1 MGTYCPS
8 GVAGN
13 AIRGCRRFFLPL
25 FVRRLVQTALLSL
38 QDVLLLTWQI
48 VRALPG
54 GRGAGARLLAQLDA
68 VGVRSV
74 PIVLLTG
81 LFTGMVLALQ
91 ASVQLAPFGAT
102 LFVGRFVAASMLRE
116 LGPVL
121 SGIMVAGRVGAG
133 IAAEL
138 GAMRVTE
145 QLDALETL
153 GAEPI
158 RVLALPRV
166 IAAALSVPLLALLA
180 DAAGL
185 AGAALVSSVYLGVP
199 LRAFW
204 GAAMDQIV
212 LDGFVAG
219 VIPADLVQ
227 GLIKPF
233 VFGVILSVL
242 ACHHGLRTTG
252 GTAGVGVATT
262 RAVVSA
268 SITILVADYF
278 LTQLLLVL
286 V

>member
-1 MGTYCPS
+1 MMVQRTAHRPRPAARYPRPS
-8 GVAGN
+8 PDV
-13 AIRGCRRFFLPL
+13 
-25 FVRRLVQTALLSL
+25 VRRIIQSLALPV
-38 QDVLLLTWQI
+38 QDVLLLAWQTA
-48 VRALPG
+48 RALPG

-68 VGVRSV
+68 VGVRSL

-81 LFTGMVLALQ
+81 VFTGMVLALQ

-102 LFVGRFVAASMLRE
+102 VFVGRFVAASMLRE

-138 GAMRVTE
+138 GAMKVTE

-153 GAEPI
+153 GAEPVRVLVLP
-158 RVLALPRV
+158 RVLA
-166 IAAALSVPLLALLA
+166 AALAVPALALIA

-185 AGAALVSSVYLGVP
+185 AGAALVSSVYVGIPV
-199 LRAFW
+199 RTFW
-204 GAAMDQIV
+204 GAVLDQVAMD
-212 LDGFVAG
+212 GFIGG

-227 GLIKPF
+227 GIVKPF
-233 VFGVILSVL
+233 VFGIALSLL
-242 ACHHGLRTTG
+242 ACHHGLRASG

-268 SITILVADYF
+268 SITILIADYF
-278 LTQLLLVL
+278 LTQLLLIL
-286 V
+286 I

>member
-1 MGTYCPS
+1 M
-8 GVAGN
+8 
-13 AIRGCRRFFLPL
+13 RRFLQSAVL
-25 FVRRLVQTALLSL
+25 AL
-38 QDVLLLTWQI
+38 QEVLLLAWAA
-48 VRALPG
+48 VRAWPG
-54 GRGAGARLLAQLDA
+54 GRGAGARLLAQVDA
-68 VGVRSV
+68 IGVKSL

-138 GAMRVTE
+138 GAMKVTE

-153 GAEPI
+153 GAEPVRVLVLP
-158 RVLALPRV
+158 RVLA
-166 IAAALSVPLLALLA
+166 AAITVPCLALIA
-180 DAAGL
+180 DLAGL
-185 AGAALVSSVYLGVP
+185 VGASIVSAAYLGVP
-199 LRAFW
+199 FRAFW
-204 GAAMDQIV
+204 AAAEEQV
-212 LDGFVAG
+212 ALDGFVAG

-227 GLIKPF
+227 GLVKPV

-242 ACHHGLRTTG
+242 ACHHGLKASG
-252 GTAGVGVATT
+252 GTAGVGIATT

-268 SITILVADYF
+268 SITILIADYF
-278 LTQLLLVL
+278 LTQLLLIL

>member
-1 MGTYCPS
+1 MWPATQYQ
-8 GVAGN
+8 
-13 AIRGCRRFFLPL
+13 CRHLPPPL
-25 FVRRLVQTALLSL
+25 VVRRLVQTALLSL
-38 QDVLLLTWQI
+38 QDVLLLAWQI
-48 VRALPG
+48 LRAFPG
-54 GRGAGARLLAQLDA
+54 GRNAGTRLLAQLDA

-153 GAEPI
+153 GAEPVRVLVLP
-158 RVLALPRV
+158 RVLA
-166 IAAALSVPLLALLA
+166 AAMAVPLLALLA
-180 DAAGL
+180 DVAGL
-185 AGAALVSSVYLGVP
+185 AGAALVSSTYLGIP
-199 LRAFW
+199 WRAFW
-204 GAAMDQIV
+204 GAAVDQIV

-219 VIPADLVQ
+219 VIPSDLVQ
-227 GLIKPF
+227 GLIKPL

-268 SITILVADYF
+268 SITILIADYF
-278 LTQLLLVL
+278 LTQILLVL
-286 V
+286 I

>member
-1 MGTYCPS
+1 
-8 GVAGN
+8 
-13 AIRGCRRFFLPL
+13 
-25 FVRRLVQTALLSL
+25 VRRYLQTALLAL
-38 QDVLLLTWQI
+38 QDVLLLAWRT

-54 GRGAGARLLAQLDA
+54 GRGAGARLLAQLEA
-68 VGVRSV
+68 IGVRSI

-138 GAMRVTE
+138 GAMKVTE

-153 GAEPI
+153 GAEPVRVLVLP
-158 RVLALPRV
+158 RVLA
-166 IAAALSVPLLALLA
+166 AAMTVPFLALIA

-185 AGAALVSSVYLGVP
+185 VGASLVSVAYLGVP
-199 LRAFW
+199 IRTFF
-204 GAAMDQIV
+204 GAAADQIA
-212 LDGFVAG
+212 LDGFVLG
-219 VIPADLVQ
+219 LIPSDLVQ
-227 GLIKPF
+227 GIVKPL
-233 VFGVILSVL
+233 VFGLLLALL
-242 ACHHGLRTTG
+242 ACHHGLRASG
-252 GTAGVGVATT
+252 GTAGVGIATT

-268 SITILVADYF
+268 SITILIADYF
-278 LTQLLLVL
+278 LTQMLLALV
-286 V
+286 

>member
-1 MGTYCPS
+1 MPQLS
-8 GVAGN
+8 PDLV
-13 AIRGCRRFFLPL
+13 RRFI
-25 FVRRLVQTALLSL
+25 QTALLAL
-38 QDVLLLTWQI
+38 QDVLLLAWHT

-133 IAAEL
+133 IAAEI
-138 GAMRVTE
+138 GAMKVTE
-145 QLDALETL
+145 QLDALETM
-153 GAEPI
+153 GADPV
-158 RVLALPRV
+158 RVLVLPRV
-166 IAAALSVPLLALLA
+166 IAAAICVPMLALIA

-185 AGAALVSSVYLGVP
+185 AGAALVSSAYLGVP
-199 LRAFW
+199 VRAFW

-212 LDGFVAG
+212 LDGFVG
-219 VIPADLVQ
+219 GWLPADLVQ
-227 GLIKPF
+227 GLVKPL
-233 VFGVILSVL
+233 VFGLILSLL
-242 ACHHGLRTTG
+242 ACHHGLRAAG
-252 GTAGVGVATT
+252 GTAGVGLATT

-268 SITILVADYF
+268 SITILIADYF
-278 LTQLLLVL
+278 LTQLLLIL

>member
-1 MGTYCPS
+1 MPGAKMCSSPS
-8 GVAGN
+8 AD
-13 AIRGCRRFFLPL
+13 R
-25 FVRRLVQTALLSL
+25 VRRLLQSFVLSL

-54 GRGAGARLLAQLDA
+54 GRGAGARLLSQLDA
-68 VGVRSV
+68 IGVKSV

-145 QLDALETL
+145 QLDALETI
-153 GAEPI
+153 GAEPV

-166 IAAALSVPLLALLA
+166 LAAAVAVPILALIA
-180 DAAGL
+180 DGAGL
-185 AGAALVSSVYLGVP
+185 VGAALVSSAYLGVP
-199 LRAFW
+199 VRAFQ
-204 GAAMDQIV
+204 GAAADQIA

-219 VIPADLVQ
+219 LIPADLVQ
-227 GLIKPF
+227 GLVKPLI
-233 VFGVILSVL
+233 FGVILSVL
-242 ACHHGLRTTG
+242 ACYHGLRARG
-252 GTAGVGVATT
+252 GTAGVGIATT
-262 RAVVSA
+262 NAVVSA
-268 SITILVADYF
+268 SITILIADYF

>member
-1 MGTYCPS
+1 MRQLIQS
-8 GVAGN
+8 
-13 AIRGCRRFFLPL
+13 
-25 FVRRLVQTALLSL
+25 ALLAL
-38 QDVLLLTWQI
+38 QDVLLLAWRT

-54 GRGAGARLLAQLDA
+54 GRGAGTRLLAQLDA

-138 GAMRVTE
+138 GAMKVTE

-153 GAEPI
+153 GAEPVRVLVLP
-158 RVLALPRV
+158 RVLA
-166 IAAALSVPLLALLA
+166 AAISVPFLALIA

-185 AGAALVSSVYLGVP
+185 VGAALVSSTYLGVP
-199 LRAFW
+199 VRTFW
-204 GAAMDQIV
+204 GAAMDQIA
-212 LDGFVAG
+212 LDGFIVG
-219 VIPADLVQ
+219 LIPADLVQ
-227 GLIKPF
+227 GIVKPL
-233 VFGVILSVL
+233 VFGIILSLL
-242 ACHHGLRTTG
+242 ACHHGLRASG

-268 SITILVADYF
+268 SISILIADYF
-278 LTQLLLVL
+278 LTQMLLVL
-286 V
+286 I

>member
-1 MGTYCPS
+1 MEG
-8 GVAGN
+8 AQR
-13 AIRGCRRFFLPL
+13 RGSSSPV
-25 FVRRLVQTALLSL
+25 FVRRLVQSFVLSL
-38 QDVLLLTWQI
+38 QDVLLLTWQL

-68 VGVRSV
+68 IGVKSV

-145 QLDALETL
+145 QLDALETI
-153 GAEPI
+153 GAEPV

-166 IAAALSVPLLALLA
+166 LASAVAVPILALIA

-185 AGAALVSSVYLGVP
+185 LGAALVSTTYLGVP
-199 LRAFW
+199 VRAFQ
-204 GAAMDQIV
+204 GAAEDQIA
-212 LDGFVAG
+212 LDGVVG
-219 VIPADLVQ
+219 GLIPADLVQ
-227 GLIKPF
+227 GLVKPLI
-233 VFGVILSVL
+233 FGVILSVL
-242 ACHHGLRTTG
+242 ACYHGLRARG
-252 GTAGVGVATT
+252 GTAGVGIATT
-262 RAVVSA
+262 NAVVSA

>member
-1 MGTYCPS
+1 MPGAKMCSSPS
-8 GVAGN
+8 AD
-13 AIRGCRRFFLPL
+13 R
-25 FVRRLVQTALLSL
+25 VRRLLQSFVLSL

-54 GRGAGARLLAQLDA
+54 GRGAGARLLSQLDA
-68 VGVRSV
+68 IGVKSV

-145 QLDALETL
+145 QLDALETI
-153 GAEPI
+153 GAEPV

-166 IAAALSVPLLALLA
+166 LAAAVAVPILALIA
-180 DAAGL
+180 DGAGL
-185 AGAALVSSVYLGVP
+185 VGAALVSSAYLGVP
-199 LRAFW
+199 VRAFQ
-204 GAAMDQIV
+204 GAAADQIA

-227 GLIKPF
+227 GLVKPLI
-233 VFGVILSVL
+233 FGVILSVL
-242 ACHHGLRTTG
+242 ACYHGLRARG
-252 GTAGVGVATT
+252 GTAGVGIATT
-262 RAVVSA
+262 NAVVSA
-268 SITILVADYF
+268 SITILIADYF

>member
-1 MGTYCPS
+1 M
-8 GVAGN
+8 
-13 AIRGCRRFFLPL
+13 RRF
-25 FVRRLVQTALLSL
+25 VQTALLSL
-38 QDVLLLTWQI
+38 QDVLLLTWQA

-68 VGVRSV
+68 VGVKSV

-138 GAMRVTE
+138 GSMKVTE

-153 GAEPI
+153 GAEPVRVLVLP
-158 RVLALPRV
+158 RVLAS
-166 IAAALSVPLLALLA
+166 ALAVPLLALIA

-185 AGAALVSSVYLGVP
+185 AGAALVSSAYLGVP

-204 GAAMDQIV
+204 GAAIDQIT
-212 LDGFVAG
+212 LDGFVFG
-219 VIPADLVQ
+219 MIPSDLVQ
-227 GLIKPF
+227 GLVKPL

-242 ACHHGLRTTG
+242 ACYHGLRASG
-252 GTAGVGVATT
+252 GTAGVGIATT

-268 SITILVADYF
+268 SITILIADYF
-278 LTQLLLVL
+278 LTQLLLAL

>member
-1 MGTYCPS
+1 M
-8 GVAGN
+8 
-13 AIRGCRRFFLPL
+13 
-25 FVRRLVQTALLSL
+25 RRLVQSALLSL
-38 QDVLLLTWQI
+38 QDVLLLTWRI
-48 VRALPG
+48 ARAFPG
-54 GRGAGARLLAQLDA
+54 GRGAGARLLSQLDA
-68 VGVRSV
+68 IGVRSI

-138 GAMRVTE
+138 GAMKVTE

-153 GAEPI
+153 GAAPV

-166 IAAALSVPLLALLA
+166 MAAALTVPLLALIA

-185 AGAALVSSVYLGVP
+185 AGAALVSSTYLGVP
-199 LRAFW
+199 IRAFW

-212 LDGFVAG
+212 LDGFIAG
-219 VIPADLVQ
+219 VVPADLVQ
-227 GLIKPF
+227 GLVKPL
-233 VFGVILSVL
+233 VFGLILSVL
-242 ACHHGLRTTG
+242 AVHHGLRATG

-278 LTQLLLVL
+278 LTQLLLIL

>member
-1 MGTYCPS
+1 M
-8 GVAGN
+8 
-13 AIRGCRRFFLPL
+13 
-25 FVRRLVQTALLSL
+25 
-38 QDVLLLTWQI
+38 QDVLLLAWQTA
-48 VRALPG
+48 RALPG

-81 LFTGMVLALQ
+81 VLTGMVLALQ

-102 LFVGRFVAASMLRE
+102 VFVGRFVAASMLRE

-138 GAMRVTE
+138 GAMKVTE

-153 GAEPI
+153 GADPVRVLVLP
-158 RVLALPRV
+158 RVLA
-166 IAAALSVPLLALLA
+166 AALAVPALALIA

-185 AGAALVSSVYLGVP
+185 AGAALVSSAYVGIPV
-199 LRAFW
+199 RTFW
-204 GAAMDQIV
+204 GAVLDQVAMD
-212 LDGFVAG
+212 GFIGG

-227 GLIKPF
+227 GVVKPF
-233 VFGVILSVL
+233 VFGIALSLL
-242 ACHHGLRTTG
+242 ACHHGLRASG

-268 SITILVADYF
+268 SITILIADYF
-278 LTQLLLVL
+278 LTQLLLIL
-286 V
+286 I

>member
-1 MGTYCPS
+1 M
-8 GVAGN
+8 
-13 AIRGCRRFFLPL
+13 
-25 FVRRLVQTALLSL
+25 RRLVQTTLLTV
-38 QDVLLLTWQI
+38 QDVVLLAVQCL
-48 VRALPG
+48 RALPG

-68 VGVRSV
+68 IGVRSV

-91 ASVQLAPFGAT
+91 ASVQLAPLGAT

-138 GAMRVTE
+138 GAMKVTE

-153 GAEPI
+153 GAEPV
-158 RVLALPRV
+158 RVQVLPRV
-166 IAAALSVPLLALLA
+166 IASAVAVPVLALIA

-185 AGAALVSSVYLGVP
+185 IGAALVSSSYLGVP
-199 LRAFW
+199 VRTFW
-204 GAAMDQIV
+204 AAAVDQIT
-212 LDGFVAG
+212 LDGFVFG
-219 VIPADLVQ
+219 FVPSDLVQ
-227 GLIKPF
+227 GMVKPL
-233 VFGVILSVL
+233 VFGAILSLL
-242 ACHHGLRTTG
+242 ACHYGLRATG

-268 SITILVADYF
+268 SITILIADYF
-278 LTQLLLVL
+278 LTQLLLAIV
-286 V
+286 

>member
-1 MGTYCPS
+1 MVQRTAHRPRPAARCP
-8 GVAGN
+8 
-13 AIRGCRRFFLPL
+13 RLPPDV
-25 FVRRLVQTALLSL
+25 VRRIIQSLALPV
-38 QDVLLLTWQI
+38 QDVLLLAWQTA
-48 VRALPG
+48 RALPG

-81 LFTGMVLALQ
+81 VFTGMVLALQ

-102 LFVGRFVAASMLRE
+102 VFVGRFVAASMLRE

-138 GAMRVTE
+138 GAMKVTE

-153 GAEPI
+153 GADPVRVLVLP
-158 RVLALPRV
+158 RVLA
-166 IAAALSVPLLALLA
+166 AALAVPALALIA

-185 AGAALVSSVYLGVP
+185 AGAALVSSAYVGIPV
-199 LRAFW
+199 RTFW
-204 GAAMDQIV
+204 GAVLDQVAMD
-212 LDGFVAG
+212 GFIGG

-227 GLIKPF
+227 GVVKPF
-233 VFGVILSVL
+233 VFGIALSLL
-242 ACHHGLRTTG
+242 ACHHGLRASG

-268 SITILVADYF
+268 SITILIADYF
-278 LTQLLLVL
+278 LTQLLLIL
-286 V
+286 I

>member
-1 MGTYCPS
+1 MP
-8 GVAGN
+8 GN
-13 AIRGCRRFFLPL
+13 ANGTACRSPSPNH
-25 FVRRLVQTALLSL
+25 VRRSVQTAILAL
-38 QDVLLLTWQI
+38 QDVLLLAWQI

-68 VGVRSV
+68 IGVRSV

-138 GAMRVTE
+138 GAMKVTE

-153 GAEPI
+153 GAEPV

-166 IAAALSVPLLALLA
+166 VAAAIAVPLLALIA

-185 AGAALVSSVYLGVP
+185 AGAALVSSSYLGVP

-204 GAAMDQIV
+204 GAALDQIV
-212 LDGFVAG
+212 LDGFIAG
-219 VIPADLVQ
+219 MIPADLVQ
-227 GLIKPF
+227 GLVKPL
-233 VFGVILSVL
+233 VFGIILAVL
-242 ACHHGLRTTG
+242 ACHHGLRATG

-268 SITILVADYF
+268 SITILIADYF

>member
-1 MGTYCPS
+1 MPAANIRSSPS
-8 GVAGN
+8 PDA
-13 AIRGCRRFFLPL
+13 
-25 FVRRLVQTALLSL
+25 VRRLVQSFVLSL
-38 QDVLLLTWQI
+38 QDVLLLTWQL

-54 GRGAGARLLAQLDA
+54 GRGAGARLLSQLDA
-68 VGVRSV
+68 IGVKSV

-145 QLDALETL
+145 QIDALETI
-153 GAEPI
+153 GAEPV

-166 IAAALSVPLLALLA
+166 LAAAVSVPILALIA

-185 AGAALVSSVYLGVP
+185 IGAALVSSAYLGVP
-199 LRAFW
+199 VRAFQ
-204 GAAMDQIV
+204 GAAADQIA

-219 VIPADLVQ
+219 LIPADLVQ
-227 GLIKPF
+227 GLVKPLI
-233 VFGVILSVL
+233 FGVILSVL
-242 ACHHGLRTTG
+242 ACHHGLRARG
-252 GTAGVGVATT
+252 GTAGVGIATT
-262 RAVVSA
+262 NAVVSA
-268 SITILVADYF
+268 SITILIADYF

>member
-1 MGTYCPS
+1 MP
-8 GVAGN
+8 GN
-13 AIRGCRRFFLPL
+13 VKRCSPLPDA
-25 FVRRLVQTALLSL
+25 VRRLVQTLLLSL
-38 QDVLLLTWQI
+38 QDVLLLTWQ
-48 VRALPG
+48 VLRALPG

-68 VGVRSV
+68 VGVQSV

-91 ASVQLAPFGAT
+91 ASVQLDPFGAT

-138 GAMRVTE
+138 GAMKVTE

-158 RVLALPRV
+158 RVLVLPRV
-166 IAAALSVPLLALLA
+166 LAAAVSVPILALIA

-185 AGAALVSSVYLGVP
+185 IGAALVSSAYLGVP
-199 LRAFW
+199 LRAFQS
-204 GAAMDQIV
+204 AAADQIV
-212 LDGFVAG
+212 LDGYVG
-219 VIPADLVQ
+219 GLVPADLVQ
-227 GLIKPF
+227 GLVKPLI
-233 VFGVILSVL
+233 FGLILSVL
-242 ACHHGLRTTG
+242 ACHHGLRARG
-252 GTAGVGVATT
+252 GTAGVGIATT
-262 RAVVSA
+262 NAVVSA
-268 SITILVADYF
+268 SITILIADYF
-278 LTQLLLVL
+278 LTQMLLVL

>member
-1 MGTYCPS
+1 MP
-8 GVAGN
+8 GN
-13 AIRGCRRFFLPL
+13 AFCCFPPPDA
-25 FVRRLVQTALLSL
+25 VRRLVQSLVLSL
-38 QDVLLLTWQI
+38 QDVLILTWRMM
-48 VRALPG
+48 RALPG
-54 GRGAGARLLAQLDA
+54 GRGAGARLLSQLDA
-68 VGVRSV
+68 IGVQSV

-138 GAMRVTE
+138 GAMKVTE

-166 IAAALSVPLLALLA
+166 LAAAIAVPILALIA

-185 AGAALVSSVYLGVP
+185 IGAALVSSAYLGVP
-199 LRAFW
+199 LRAFQ
-204 GAAMDQIV
+204 GAAADQIV
-212 LDGFVAG
+212 LDGFVGG
-219 VIPADLVQ
+219 VVPADLVQ
-227 GLIKPF
+227 GLVKPLI
-233 VFGVILSVL
+233 FGVILSVL
-242 ACHHGLRTTG
+242 ACYHGLRASG
-252 GTAGVGVATT
+252 GTAGVGIATT
-262 RAVVSA
+262 NAVVSA
-268 SITILVADYF
+268 SITILIADYF
-278 LTQLLLVL
+278 LTQMLLALV
-286 V
+286 

>member
-1 MGTYCPS
+1 M
-8 GVAGN
+8 
-13 AIRGCRRFFLPL
+13 RRI
-25 FVRRLVQTALLSL
+25 VQTALLSL
-38 QDVLLLTWQI
+38 QDVLLLMWHTM
-48 VRALPG
+48 RALPG
-54 GRGAGARLLAQLDA
+54 GRGAGGRLLAQLDA

-138 GAMRVTE
+138 GSMKVTE
-145 QLDALETL
+145 QLDALETM
-153 GAEPI
+153 GAEPV
-158 RVLALPRV
+158 RVLVLPRV
-166 IAAALSVPLLALLA
+166 IAAAISVPLLALIA

-185 AGAALVSSVYLGVP
+185 AGAALVSSTYLGVP
-199 LRAFW
+199 VRAFW
-204 GAAMDQIV
+204 GAALDQIV
-212 LDGFVAG
+212 LDGFVGG
-219 VIPADLVQ
+219 VIPSDLIQ
-227 GLIKPF
+227 GLVKPF
-233 VFGVILSVL
+233 VFGIILAVL
-242 ACHHGLRTTG
+242 ACHHGLRARG

-278 LTQLLLVL
+278 LTQMLLVL

>member
-1 MGTYCPS
+1 M
-8 GVAGN
+8 
-13 AIRGCRRFFLPL
+13 
-25 FVRRLVQTALLSL
+25 LSL
-38 QDVLLLTWQI
+38 QDVLLLTWHTL
-48 VRALPG
+48 RAWPG
-54 GRGAGARLLAQLDA
+54 GRGAAGRLLAQFDA
-68 VGVRSV
+68 IGVQSV

-133 IAAEL
+133 IAAEI

-158 RVLALPRV
+158 RVLVLPRV
-166 IAAALSVPLLALLA
+166 LAAAVAVPILALIA

-185 AGAALVSSVYLGVP
+185 IGAALVSSVYLGVP
-199 LRAFW
+199 VRAFQ
-204 GAAMDQIV
+204 GAAADQIA
-212 LDGFVAG
+212 LDGFIG
-219 VIPADLVQ
+219 GLIPADLVQ
-227 GLIKPF
+227 GLVKPLI
-233 VFGVILSVL
+233 FGVILSVL
-242 ACHHGLRTTG
+242 ACHHGLRAKG
-252 GTAGVGVATT
+252 GTAGVGIATT
-262 RAVVSA
+262 NAVVSA
-268 SITILVADYF
+268 SITILIADYF

-286 V
+286 L

>member
-1 MGTYCPS
+1 M
-8 GVAGN
+8 
-13 AIRGCRRFFLPL
+13 LPQL
-25 FVRRLVQTALLSL
+25 HAVRQFVQTALLAL
-38 QDVLLLTWQI
+38 QDVLLLTWQT

-138 GAMRVTE
+138 GAMKVTE

-158 RVLALPRV
+158 RVLVLPRV
-166 IAAALSVPLLALLA
+166 LAAAISVPFLALIA

-185 AGAALVSSVYLGVP
+185 AGAALVSATYLGVSV
-199 LRAFW
+199 RTFW
-204 GAAMDQIV
+204 GAALDQIA
-212 LDGFVAG
+212 LDGFIFG
-219 VIPADLVQ
+219 MIPADLVQ
-227 GLIKPF
+227 GIVKPL
-233 VFGVILSVL
+233 VFGLILSLL
-242 ACHHGLRTTG
+242 ACHHGLRAVG

-268 SITILVADYF
+268 SITILIADYF
-278 LTQLLLVL
+278 LTQMLLILV
-286 V
+286 

>member
-1 MGTYCPS
+1 M
-8 GVAGN
+8 
-13 AIRGCRRFFLPL
+13 
-25 FVRRLVQTALLSL
+25 RRLVQAFVLSL
-38 QDVLLLTWQI
+38 QDVLLLTWHTL
-48 VRALPG
+48 RAWPG
-54 GRGAGARLLAQLDA
+54 GRGAAGRLLAQFDA
-68 VGVRSV
+68 IGVQSV

-133 IAAEL
+133 IAAEI

-158 RVLALPRV
+158 RVLVLPRV
-166 IAAALSVPLLALLA
+166 LAAAVAVPILALIA

-185 AGAALVSSVYLGVP
+185 IGAALVSSVYLGVP
-199 LRAFW
+199 VRAFQ
-204 GAAMDQIV
+204 GAAADQIA
-212 LDGFVAG
+212 LDGFIG
-219 VIPADLVQ
+219 GLIPADLVQ
-227 GLIKPF
+227 GLVKPLI
-233 VFGVILSVL
+233 FGVILSVL
-242 ACHHGLRTTG
+242 ACHHGLRAKG
-252 GTAGVGVATT
+252 GTAGVGIATT
-262 RAVVSA
+262 NAVVSA
-268 SITILVADYF
+268 SITILIADYF

-286 V
+286 L

>member
-1 MGTYCPS
+1 M
-8 GVAGN
+8 
-13 AIRGCRRFFLPL
+13 RRPI
-25 FVRRLVQTALLSL
+25 QTFLLSL
-38 QDVLLLTWQI
+38 QDVLLLCWQI
-48 VRALPG
+48 VRAWPG

-68 VGVRSV
+68 IGVRSV

-138 GAMRVTE
+138 GAMKVTE

-153 GAEPI
+153 GAEPVRVLVLP
-158 RVLALPRV
+158 RVLAACLT
-166 IAAALSVPLLALLA
+166 VPLLALIA

-185 AGAALVSSVYLGVP
+185 IGAALVSSAYLGVP
-199 LRAFW
+199 IRAFW
-204 GAAMDQIV
+204 GAALDQIA
-212 LDGFVAG
+212 LDGYVAG
-219 VIPADLVQ
+219 IIPSDLVQ
-227 GLIKPF
+227 GLAKPV
-233 VFGVILSVL
+233 VFGLILSVL
-242 ACHHGLRTTG
+242 ACHHGLRAEG

-268 SITILVADYF
+268 SITILIADYF

>member
-1 MGTYCPS
+1 
-8 GVAGN
+8 
-13 AIRGCRRFFLPL
+13 
-25 FVRRLVQTALLSL
+25 VRRPIQTFLLSL
-38 QDVLLLTWQI
+38 QDVLLLCWQI
-48 VRALPG
+48 VRAWPG

-68 VGVRSV
+68 IGVRSV

-138 GAMRVTE
+138 GAMKVTE

-153 GAEPI
+153 GAEPVRVLVLP
-158 RVLALPRV
+158 RVLAACLT
-166 IAAALSVPLLALLA
+166 VPLLALIA

-185 AGAALVSSVYLGVP
+185 IGAALVSSAYLGVP
-199 LRAFW
+199 IRAFW
-204 GAAMDQIV
+204 GAALDQIA
-212 LDGFVAG
+212 LDGYVAG
-219 VIPADLVQ
+219 IIPSDLVQ
-227 GLIKPF
+227 GLAKPV
-233 VFGVILSVL
+233 VFGLILSVL
-242 ACHHGLRTTG
+242 ACHHGLRAEG

-268 SITILVADYF
+268 SITILIADYF

>member
-1 MGTYCPS
+1 M
-8 GVAGN
+8 
-13 AIRGCRRFFLPL
+13 
-25 FVRRLVQTALLSL
+25 RRLIQTGVLAL
-38 QDVLLLTWQI
+38 QDLMLLTWHTA
-48 VRALPG
+48 RAFPG

-68 VGVRSV
+68 IGVRSV

-138 GAMRVTE
+138 GAMKVTE

-153 GAEPI
+153 GADPVRVLVLP
-158 RVLALPRV
+158 RVLA
-166 IAAALSVPLLALLA
+166 AALTVPLLALIA

-185 AGAALVSSVYLGVP
+185 AGAALVSSTYLGVP

-204 GAAMDQIV
+204 GAAVDQIT
-212 LDGFVAG
+212 LDGFVWN

-227 GLIKPF
+227 GLVKPL
-233 VFGVILSVL
+233 VFGVLLSLL
-242 ACHHGLRTTG
+242 ACKHGLQASG

-268 SITILVADYF
+268 SITILIADYF
-278 LTQLLLVL
+278 LTQLLLAL

>member
-1 MGTYCPS
+1 MRDSILQALSTLQE
-8 GVAGN
+8 VTLLAWRTL
-13 AIRGCRRFFLPL
+13 RG
-25 FVRRLVQTALLSL
+25 
-38 QDVLLLTWQI
+38 WH
-48 VRALPG
+48 G
-54 GRGAGARLLAQLDA
+54 GRGGSARLLVQLDA
-68 VGVRSV
+68 VGVQSL

-102 LFVGRFVAASMLRE
+102 LYVGRFVAASMVRE

-145 QLDALETL
+145 QVDAIETM
-153 GAEPI
+153 GADPVRLLVVP
-158 RVLALPRV
+158 RVLAAA
-166 IAAALSVPLLALLA
+166 IAVPLLALLA
-180 DAAGL
+180 DVAGL
-185 AGAALVSSVYLGVP
+185 LGATVVAAVWLGVP
-199 LRAFW
+199 ARTFWQAAADQLRADGMLW
-204 GAAMDQIV
+204 GI
-212 LDGFVAG
+212 L
-219 VIPADLVQ
+219 PADLVQ
-227 GLIKPF
+227 GLVKPL
-233 VFGVILSVL
+233 VFGILLALL
-242 ACHHGLRTTG
+242 ACHHGLAARG
-252 GTAGVGVATT
+252 GTAGVGIATT

>member
-1 MGTYCPS
+1 MGPHGMPGANIRSSPS
-8 GVAGN
+8 PDA
-13 AIRGCRRFFLPL
+13 
-25 FVRRLVQTALLSL
+25 VRRLVQSFLLSL
-38 QDVLLLTWQI
+38 QDVLLLTWQL
-48 VRALPG
+48 VRAMPG
-54 GRGAGARLLAQLDA
+54 GRGAGARLLSQLDA
-68 VGVRSV
+68 IGVKSV

-145 QLDALETL
+145 QIDALETI
-153 GAEPI
+153 GAEPV

-166 IAAALSVPLLALLA
+166 LAAAVSVPILALIA

-185 AGAALVSSVYLGVP
+185 IGAALVSSAYLGVP
-199 LRAFW
+199 VRAFQ
-204 GAAMDQIV
+204 GAAADQIA
-212 LDGFVAG
+212 LDGFVG
-219 VIPADLVQ
+219 GLIPADLVQ
-227 GLIKPF
+227 GLVKPLI
-233 VFGVILSVL
+233 FGVILSVL
-242 ACHHGLRTTG
+242 ACYHGLRARG
-252 GTAGVGVATT
+252 GTAGVGIATT
-262 RAVVSA
+262 NAVVSA
-268 SITILVADYF
+268 SITILIADYF

>member
-1 MGTYCPS
+1 M
-8 GVAGN
+8 
-13 AIRGCRRFFLPL
+13 RRPI
-25 FVRRLVQTALLSL
+25 QTFLLSL
-38 QDVLLLTWQI
+38 QDVLLLCWQI
-48 VRALPG
+48 VRAWPG

-68 VGVRSV
+68 IGVRSV

-138 GAMRVTE
+138 GAMKVTE

-153 GAEPI
+153 GAEPVRVLVLP
-158 RVLALPRV
+158 RVLAACLT
-166 IAAALSVPLLALLA
+166 VPLLALIA

-185 AGAALVSSVYLGVP
+185 IGAALVSSAYLGVP
-199 LRAFW
+199 IRAFW
-204 GAAMDQIV
+204 GAALDQIA
-212 LDGFVAG
+212 LDGYVAG
-219 VIPADLVQ
+219 VIPSDLVQ
-227 GLIKPF
+227 GLAKPV
-233 VFGVILSVL
+233 VFGLILSVL
-242 ACHHGLRTTG
+242 ACHHGLRAEG

-268 SITILVADYF
+268 SITILIADYF

>member
-1 MGTYCPS
+1 MEG
-8 GVAGN
+8 AQR
-13 AIRGCRRFFLPL
+13 RGSSSPV
-25 FVRRLVQTALLSL
+25 FVRRLVQSFVLSL
-38 QDVLLLTWQI
+38 QDVLQLTWQL

-68 VGVRSV
+68 IGVKSV

-145 QLDALETL
+145 QLDALETI
-153 GAEPI
+153 GAEPV

-166 IAAALSVPLLALLA
+166 LASAVAVPILALIA

-185 AGAALVSSVYLGVP
+185 LGAALVSTAYLGVP
-199 LRAFW
+199 VRAVQ
-204 GAAMDQIV
+204 GAAADQIA
-212 LDGFVAG
+212 LDGVVG
-219 VIPADLVQ
+219 GLIPADLVQ
-227 GLIKPF
+227 GLVKPLI
-233 VFGVILSVL
+233 FGVILSVL
-242 ACHHGLRTTG
+242 ACYHGLRARG
-252 GTAGVGVATT
+252 GTAGVGIATT
-262 RAVVSA
+262 NAVVSA

>member
-1 MGTYCPS
+1 
-8 GVAGN
+8 V
-13 AIRGCRRFFLPL
+13 RRF
-25 FVRRLVQTALLSL
+25 VQSALLTL
-38 QDVLLLTWQI
+38 QDVLLLI
-48 VRALPG
+48 RELALAFPG
-54 GRGAGARLLAQLDA
+54 GRGAGRRLVAQLDA
-68 VGVRSV
+68 IGVRSV
-74 PIVLLTG
+74 PIVLMTG

-153 GAEPI
+153 GAEPV

-166 IAAALSVPLLALLA
+166 LAAAIALPFLALIA

-185 AGAALVSSVYLGVP
+185 VGAAAVSSAYLGVP

-204 GAAMDQIV
+204 GAAVDQIV
-212 LDGFVAG
+212 LDGFVFG
-219 VIPADLVQ
+219 ILPADLVQ
-227 GLIKPF
+227 GLVKPM
-233 VFGVILSVL
+233 VFGGLLAVL
-242 ACHHGLRTTG
+242 ACHHGMRATG

-278 LTQLLLVL
+278 LTQLLLAL

>member
-1 MGTYCPS
+1 MEG
-8 GVAGN
+8 AQR
-13 AIRGCRRFFLPL
+13 RGSSSPV
-25 FVRRLVQTALLSL
+25 FVRRLVQSFVLSL
-38 QDVLLLTWQI
+38 QDVLLLTWQL

-68 VGVRSV
+68 IGVKSV

-145 QLDALETL
+145 QLDALETI
-153 GAEPI
+153 GAEPV

-166 IAAALSVPLLALLA
+166 LASAVAVPILALIA

-185 AGAALVSSVYLGVP
+185 LGAALVSTTYLGVP
-199 LRAFW
+199 VRAFQ
-204 GAAMDQIV
+204 GAAADQIA
-212 LDGFVAG
+212 LDGFVG
-219 VIPADLVQ
+219 GLIPADLVQ
-227 GLIKPF
+227 GLVKPLI
-233 VFGVILSVL
+233 FGVILSVL
-242 ACHHGLRTTG
+242 ACYHGLRARG
-252 GTAGVGVATT
+252 GTAGVGIATT
-262 RAVVSA
+262 NAVVSA

>member
-1 MGTYCPS
+1 MPGAKMCSSPS
-8 GVAGN
+8 AD
-13 AIRGCRRFFLPL
+13 R
-25 FVRRLVQTALLSL
+25 VRRLLQSFVLSL

-54 GRGAGARLLAQLDA
+54 GRGAGARLLSQLDA
-68 VGVRSV
+68 IGVKSV

-145 QLDALETL
+145 QLDALETI
-153 GAEPI
+153 GAEPV

-166 IAAALSVPLLALLA
+166 LAAAVAVPILALIA
-180 DAAGL
+180 DGAGL
-185 AGAALVSSVYLGVP
+185 VGAALVSSAYLGVP
-199 LRAFW
+199 VRAFQ
-204 GAAMDQIV
+204 GAAADQIA

-219 VIPADLVQ
+219 LIPGDLVQ
-227 GLIKPF
+227 GLVKPLI
-233 VFGVILSVL
+233 FGVILSVL
-242 ACHHGLRTTG
+242 ACYHGLRARG
-252 GTAGVGVATT
+252 GTAGVGIATT
-262 RAVVSA
+262 NAVVSA
-268 SITILVADYF
+268 SITILIADYF

>member
-1 MGTYCPS
+1 
-8 GVAGN
+8 VASLRSVFPQPN
-13 AIRGCRRFFLPL
+13 A
-25 FVRRLVQTALLSL
+25 VRRLLQSVLLSL
-38 QDVLLLTWQI
+38 QDVLLLTWQTM
-48 VRALPG
+48 RALPG
-54 GRGAGARLLAQLDA
+54 GRGAGGRLLAQLDA

-102 LFVGRFVAASMLRE
+102 LYVGRFVAASMLRE

-138 GAMRVTE
+138 GAMKVTE

-158 RVLALPRV
+158 RVLVLPRV
-166 IAAALSVPLLALLA
+166 LASALSVPVLALIA
-180 DAAGL
+180 DAAGMV
-185 AGAALVSSVYLGVP
+185 GAALVSAAYLGVP
-199 LRAFW
+199 IRAFT
-204 GAAMDQIV
+204 GAAADQIA
-212 LDGFVAG
+212 LDGFIGG

-227 GLIKPF
+227 GLVKPLI
-233 VFGVILSVL
+233 FGVMLALL
-242 ACHHGLRTTG
+242 ACHHGLRAEG

-268 SITILVADYF
+268 SITILITDYF